1 MVNLQ
6 NLFKSEESVWARPEM
21 NVTFRAEIMPGR
33 DREKRTYRIESVLG
47 NGRVTLYDFPGEYRE
62 SAFEAIN
69 FLREKA
75 AKG

>member
-1 MVNLQ
+1 MVDLHS
-6 NLFKSEESVWARPEM
+6 LFESENSVWARPEM
-21 NVTFRAEIMPGR
+21 SVTFRAEIMPGR
-33 DREKRTYRIESVLG
+33 DREERTYRIESVLR